1 MPLLLTHAAATLLML
16 GVILVVQLVHYPLFR
31 YVGADDYNAFQA
43 AHMRRITW
51 IVAPAM
57 TTEFATAGWIAW
69 RPPLGLPAWMGWT
82 GLGLALFIWAATGL
96 VQGPL
101 HRRLTDGFD
110 AAAHRRLVATNWLR
124 TGAWTLRAG
133 LVLWMLGR
141 AVGAP

>member
-1 MPLLLTHAAATLLML
+1 MTLLLTHAAATLVML

-31 YVGADDYNAFQA
+31 YVGADDYDAFQA

-69 RPPLGLPAWMGWT
+69 RPPLGLPTWMGWT

-141 AVGAP
+141 AAGAP